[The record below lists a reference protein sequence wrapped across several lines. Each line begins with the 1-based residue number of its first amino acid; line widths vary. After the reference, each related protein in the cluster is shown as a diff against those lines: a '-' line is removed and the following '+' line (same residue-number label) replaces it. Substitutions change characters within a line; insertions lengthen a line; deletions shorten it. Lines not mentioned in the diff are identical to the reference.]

1 MKQKT
6 SGESSFEL
14 WRLIG
19 RVNHL
24 ILLRRQRELRQH
36 HIPVRQLHVLVTIR
50 DLGPMA
56 TLSEVAKRVEREM
69 NVISMQTS
77 IMEKDGLITRIKN
90 TPKSNLLTLELTDK
104 GREIINKS
112 RKSKS
117 IEDIFSSLSTEE
129 CQQLE
134 STLNKVLT
142 KAQKYTSV

>member
-77 IMEKDGLITRIKN
+77 IMEKDGLLTRIKN

-142 KAQKYTSV
+142 RAQNYISV

>member
-36 HIPVRQLHVLVTIR
+36 RIPVRQLHVLVTIR

-56 TLSEVAKRVEREM
+56 TLSGVAKRVEREM

-117 IEDIFSSLSTEE
+117 IEDIFSSLSKEE

-134 STLNKVLT
+134 STLNKVLN
-142 KAQKYTSV
+142 KAQKYTAV

>member
-1 MKQKT
+1 
-6 SGESSFEL
+6 
-14 WRLIG
+14 
-19 RVNHL
+19 
-24 ILLRRQRELRQH
+24 
-36 HIPVRQLHVLVTIR
+36 
-50 DLGPMA
+50 MA